1 MELFASKPFHVLCTV
16 IMKLH
21 NAMRKFILYIAV
33 LLFCSSASGQW
44 KAQSG
49 ETYGKTF
56 KMAYVTSVSG
66 SETLRVI
73 RTIPSGTQEKVTDP
87 YDQATG
93 QILLDKNIG
102 TDYRVQ
108 SLVFKFDDSP
118 VIYVHQPESMK
129 QGWDNNARKYIID
142 SDWRLWRIDDLRD
155 RESREIIE
163 DQESIPEDK
172 RIYAKDIIQMLKSKQ
187 KLLCQLV
194 LIDKSYG
201 SQSMISAE
209 FSLKNSTNSVNYLF
223 K

>member
-1 MELFASKPFHVLCTV
+1 
-16 IMKLH
+16 MKLH
-21 NAMRKFILYIAV
+21 NAMKKLILYIAV
-33 LLFCSSASGQW
+33 LLFCSSAFGQW

-66 SETLRVI
+66 GETLRVI
-73 RTIPSGTQEKVTDP
+73 RTIASGAQNGATDP
-87 YDQATG
+87 YAQIAG
-93 QILLDKNIG
+93 QILLNKNIG

-142 SDWRLWRIDDLRD
+142 SDWALWRIDDLRD
-155 RESREIIE
+155 KESREIIE
-163 DQESIPEDK
+163 DQESIPEDR

-194 LIDKSYG
+194 LVDKSYG

-209 FSLKNSTNSVNYLF
+209 FSLRNSTNSVNYLF

>member
-1 MELFASKPFHVLCTV
+1 
-16 IMKLH
+16 MKKL
-21 NAMRKFILYIAV
+21 ILYTAV
-33 LLFCSSASGQW
+33 LLFCSSASAQW

-73 RTIPSGTQEKVTDP
+73 RTIPSGSQKGATNP
-87 YDQATG
+87 YDQITG
-93 QILLDKNIG
+93 QILLNKNIG

-118 VIYVHQPESMK
+118 VIYVYQPATIK

-142 SDWRLWRIDDLRD
+142 SDWGIWRIDDLRD
-155 RESREIIE
+155 KESREIIE
-163 DQESIPEDK
+163 DQESIPEDR

-187 KLLCQLV
+187 KLLCQIV

-209 FSLKNSTNSVNYLF
+209 FSLANSTKSVNFLF
-223 K
+223 Q

>member
-1 MELFASKPFHVLCTV
+1 
-16 IMKLH
+16 MKLH
-21 NAMRKFILYIAV
+21 NAMKKLVIYITALIV
-33 LLFCSSASGQW
+33 CSSAYGQW

-56 KMAYVTSVSG
+56 RMAYVTSVSG
-66 SETLRVI
+66 SETLRVL
-73 RTIPSGTQEKVTDP
+73 RNIPLNEQKGVTDP
-87 YDQATG
+87 YDQVTG
-93 QILLDKNIG
+93 QILLNKNIG

-108 SLVFKFDDSP
+108 SLVFRFDDSP
-118 VIYVHQPESMK
+118 VIYVHQPANMK